1 MQQKPNNPNLPD
13 LFGTIPNES
22 GLKRRTRIHQSW
34 WRMNVLNEEPG
45 AHPIERKRNVC
56 NTIRDGHLTKM
67 NFLTAN
73 SINAVERT
81 MAERGELNG
90 GMMEKERLYNNLL
103 SSQPL
108 CFNFFGELM
117 ADTNFG
123 SKVLQQWWPEITE
136 LKKVVFVIS

>member
-1 MQQKPNNPNLPD
+1 M
-13 LFGTIPNES
+13 
-22 GLKRRTRIHQSW
+22 
-34 WRMNVLNEEPG
+34 LNEEPG
-45 AHPIERKRNVC
+45 EHPINRKENVC
-56 NTIRDGHLTKM
+56 NTIRDGHITKM

-81 MAERGELNG
+81 IAERSESNAGL
-90 GMMEKERLYNNLL
+90 MEEERLYNNLL

-123 SKVLQQWWPEITE
+123 LKVLQQWWPEVTE
-136 LKKVVFVIS
+136 LKKVVFVIN